1 MRASFVRHGRALMP
15 VGLMKLPTGP
25 QATLARFRDDPEG
38 LRNYVARV
46 ITAAEDEAELKD
58 LYFDIGKDQAYAL
71 VKDLDDYTAVKAVS
85 RILGA
90 EGFKKMVPVDKAS
103 EAVELERQ
111 IREGLGESE

>member
-1 MRASFVRHGRALMP
+1 MP

-25 QATLARFRDDPEG
+25 QSTLARFRDNPEG
-38 LRNYVARV
+38 LKDYVARV
-46 ITAAEDEAELKD
+46 ITAADDQAELKD
-58 LYFDIGKDQAYAL
+58 VYFDIGKEQAYAL

-85 RILGA
+85 RVLGA
-90 EGFKKMVPVDKAS
+90 DGYTKTVPVDQAS

>member
-1 MRASFVRHGRALMP
+1 MP

-25 QATLARFRDDPEG
+25 QSTLARFRDNPEG
-38 LRNYVARV
+38 LKDYVARV
-46 ITAAEDEAELKD
+46 ITAADDQAELKD
-58 LYFDIGKDQAYAL
+58 VYFDIGKEQAYAL

-85 RILGA
+85 RVLGA
-90 EGFKKMVPVDKAS
+90 DGYTKTVPVDKAS

>member
-1 MRASFVRHGRALMP
+1 MP

-25 QATLARFRDDPEG
+25 ESTLARFHDDPEG
-38 LRNYVARV
+38 LKDYVASV
-46 ITAAEDEAELKD
+46 VTAADDEAELKD
-58 LYFDIGKDQAYAL
+58 LYFDIGAERAYAL
-71 VKDLDDYTAVKAVS
+71 VKDLDEYAAVKAVS

>member
-1 MRASFVRHGRALMP
+1 
-15 VGLMKLPTGP
+15 MKLPTGP

-38 LRNYVARV
+38 LRDYVARV
-46 ITAAEDEAELKD
+46 ITAADDEAELKD
-58 LYFDIGKDQAYAL
+58 LYFDIGKEQAYAL